1 MNQDFVEHYRREGYA
16 VVRGVF
22 GPADIAALRTAFDRI
37 HARALAHGRSFRH
50 QNVFYR
56 LARDANL
63 GTVVRL
69 AQWCA
74 YFDET
79 LARYRTDDRMRRI
92 VEPLIGGDVKQIINQ
107 LHWKTPGAAHV
118 EFGYHQDVR
127 FRRPRSAYRALAT
140 AYVQTGIAV
149 DPHRVENGAMTL
161 VPGSHRLGELDFG
174 TGGQV
179 LDQAKSAADLARAG
193 LDPSRLVDLVLDP
206 GDVAL
211 WNVFLVHGSGPNRTT
226 GDRRFYLNGYVR
238 AADCDRGEWAFRG
251 GRPCALGEPVLV
263 HYEQLHERPEPH
275 YVDG

>member
-1 MNQDFVEHYRREGYA
+1 MDQDFVEHYRREGYA

-22 GPADIAALRTAFDRI
+22 GAEDVAALRGAFDRI
-37 HARALAHGRSFRH
+37 HARALAYGRSFRH
-50 QNVFYR
+50 QNVFY
-56 LARDANL
+56 
-63 GTVVRL
+63 RL

-79 LARYRTDDRMRRI
+79 LARYRTDERMRRI

-118 EFGYHQDVR
+118 EFGYYQDVR

-149 DPHRVENGAMTL
+149 DAHRAENGAMTL
-161 VPGSHRLGELDFG
+161 VPGSHRRGELDFG
-174 TGGQV
+174 AGGQV

-193 LDPSRLVDLVLDP
+193 LDASRLVDLVLEP

-211 WNVFLVHGSGPNRTT
+211 WNVFLVHGSGPNRT
-226 GDRRFYLNGYVR
+226 DRERRFYLNGYVR

-251 GRPCALGEPVLV
+251 GRACALGAPVLV
-263 HYEQLHERPEPH
+263 HYEELHERPEPH